1 MSAAM
6 PRTTETQIRVR
17 YAETDLLGSV
27 YYGNFFTYFGVARH
41 EHLRQL
47 GTGLAELLK
56 DEGITM
62 GVLEATCRYHAP
74 AYFDDLLTVR
84 TTVEEMRTRTATFR
98 YELAREATPIATGR
112 TVQIFLQGGSAVAI
126 PERVRVALM
135 A

>member
-1 MSAAM
+1 M
-6 PRTTETQIRVR
+6 PHTTETQIRVR

-47 GTGLAELLK
+47 GAGLAELLK

-84 TTVEEMRTRTATFR
+84 TSVDEVRTRAASFR
-98 YELAREATPIATGR
+98 YDIERDGTPIASGR
-112 TVQIFLQGGSAVAI
+112 TVQIFLKGGSPVPI
-126 PERVRVALM
+126 PDRVRAVLEQ
-135 A
+135 